1 MVPQVN
7 LKWAYCCLAL
17 HSLEE
22 MHDFFATSHCKG
34 PVDAIGGTMKR
45 LVSLEVVSGKA
56 EVITSSEFSLV
67 TDRKSINIVLKK
79 PNKT

>member
-1 MVPQVN
+1 
-7 LKWAYCCLAL
+7 
-17 HSLEE
+17 

-45 LVSLEVVSGKA
+45 LVSLEVMSGKA

-67 TDRKSINIVLKK
+67 TDVQEKYQYSVLK
-79 PNKT
+79 NQQNLG